1 MPEVLQLIALC
12 GKDRSRVLSAALV
25 ASIHVLF
32 VWLLVLG
39 VIAAPGQ
46 NGHEVTIRLMHLSAL
61 RPSVLPP
68 NAPAV
73 EPPSLLAAPP
83 PQIDIEPVAQTVSPP
98 RPDPAH
104 ANAMPPMPADS
115 ASLVATGRTV
125 VVLLK
130 VFVLRDGTVGDA
142 AVSGSSGFV
151 TLDNAALAYVRAH
164 WRFLP
169 GVAAGQLVADWAT
182 VEVLFRRD

>member
-1 MPEVLQLIALC
+1 MEPNRAVA
-12 GKDRSRVLSAALV
+12 AALV
-25 ASIHVLF
+25 VLLHIMF

-39 VIAAPGQ
+39 VVIAPARSGR
-46 NGHEVTIRLMHLSAL
+46 ELTIRLMRLTAL
-61 RPSVLPP
+61 RPSPLPP
-68 NAPAV
+68 NAPALMR
-73 EPPSLLAAPP
+73 PSLLAAPP
-83 PQIDIEPVAQTVSPP
+83 PRFDVQPDAPTISSP

-104 ANAMPPMPADS
+104 ANAMPPIPADS
-115 ASLVATGRTV
+115 PSLVATGRPV

-130 VFVLRDGTVGDA
+130 VLVLKDGTVGEA
-142 AVSGSSGFV
+142 AVSGPSGFV

-182 VEVLFRRD
+182 VEVLFRRDQNSP